1 MVDYTEKYLKYKTKY
16 LELKKKI
23 DQKKQ
28 FGGNNK
34 PELILVKAEWCGH
47 CKNFKDTWSNLQ
59 KIPQLL
65 KKVNFTTLDADLNSN
80 EVGRLKVSGYP
91 TILIKKGDQYT
102 EYTESRNFENIKNY
116 IENI

>member
-23 DQKKQ
+23 DQEKQ

-47 CKNFKDTWSNLQ
+47 CKNFKDTWANLQ
-59 KIPQLL
+59 KTPELL
-65 KKVNFTTLDADLNSN
+65 KKVNFTTLDADVNSN
-80 EVGRLKVSGYP
+80 EIKQLQVSGYP

-102 EYTESRNFENIKNY
+102 EYTESRKFENIKNY
-116 IENI
+116 INNI